1 MCSYDAGRNLCIDG
15 GYEICAEMYNKN
27 ILVPLQTFV
36 PKVRRGSLEFILVF
50 FQNPRLFRYRV
61 CCLSFWNRPRRR
73 LKMCKKS
80 CMSLQIM

>member
-50 FQNPRLFRYRV
+50 FQNPR
-61 CCLSFWNRPRRR
+61 CLDIGYAVSVFGIA
-73 LKMCKKS
+73 
-80 CMSLQIM
+80 QDGA